1 MDAWVPRLLSSRWTE
16 RQEAVS
22 ESELVI
28 RTLYEVT
35 SDYRHGF
42 EHQIRRLLKLGCRRY
57 DMEVGVVGRVAGQ
70 TYKIVHH
77 VGAPRFG
84 LEDGMQFELEST
96 LCGLTVRA
104 GGPVGFE
111 HLARSPAA
119 EHPSVAQGGVEAYI
133 AVPLMVDEVL
143 WGTLAFMSLEPRPRR
158 YSMADVDSLQL
169 MASWVSTEI
178 IRRHAEAALREAK
191 RKLEHVSRTDPL
203 TGLVNRR
210 ALEDLLEDSRKRP
223 DTRLV
228 AVLVDADDFKGVNEN
243 FGHAG
248 GDAVLQAIADRVRGQ
263 LRGGDVVGRIGGDEF
278 MVLLSGAP
286 LDAAADVAE
295 RIRIAVSS
303 SPVMTPVG
311 PCTPKISLGVV
322 PVQEG
327 AATVTEIL
335 KIASDVLKESKV
347 NGKNQVCVARVH

>member
-1 MDAWVPRLLSSRWTE
+1 
-16 RQEAVS
+16 
-22 ESELVI
+22 
-28 RTLYEVT
+28 
-35 SDYRHGF
+35 
-42 EHQIRRLLKLGCRRY
+42 
-57 DMEVGVVGRVAGQ
+57 
-70 TYKIVHH
+70 
-77 VGAPRFG
+77 
-84 LEDGMQFELEST
+84 
-96 LCGLTVRA
+96 
-104 GGPVGFE
+104 
-111 HLARSPAA
+111 
-119 EHPSVAQGGVEAYI
+119 
-133 AVPLMVDEVL
+133 
-143 WGTLAFMSLEPRPRR
+143 
-158 YSMADVDSLQL
+158 MADVDSLQL

-263 LRGGDVVGRIGGDEF
+263 LRGGDVVGRIGGDEL

-303 SPVMTPVG
+303 SPMMTPVG

-322 PVQEG
+322 PVKEG

-335 KIASDVLKESKV
+335 KIASDVLQESKV